1 MEKAK
6 KCMTGYRIKAQQS
19 SLEDE
24 NVLCEGCLDGKAFVK
39 PFPTTTYGKI
49 KTKTKT
55 TLELVHSDVMGPMR
69 TKSQESSRYMVSV
82 IDDYSRYVKAY
93 S

>member
-1 MEKAK
+1 
-6 KCMTGYRIKAQQS
+6 MTGYRIKAQQS

-49 KTKTKT
+49 KIKTP
-55 TLELVHSDVMGPMR
+55 LELVHSDVIGPMR
-69 TKSQESSRYMVSV
+69 TKSQGGSRYMVSF
-82 IDDYSRYVKAY
+82 IDD
-93 S
+93 